1 MGILSTLDIGLVS
14 DRYLKDDMY
23 KRKSRKEIFS
33 PTEAD
38 KAMQSTDAIHYRVLN
53 LQNPFI
59 EARTSFFHNSI
70 GGYHGAKIRR
80 YQDLI
85 ERHIS
90 PEINRFIE
98 NYQNGAAAFQNLN
111 VLNMLNTRYF
121 YAGAEQTGVFV
132 NPFASGNAWLIN
144 NIKEVQNPDE
154 EINSLSEIDPA
165 KTCLLDISKF
175 QVNQKEFSSEGTIRL
190 IEYKPDYLKYEAS
203 LSDKGFAVFSEIYY
217 PIGWKATID
226 GSPSD
231 IKRVNY
237 ALRGMEIPSGNHTIE
252 FIFEPASYY
261 TGNIISLT
269 GSVLTILFFAGT
281 LFYSIKIETK
291 KED

>member
-1 MGILSTLDIGLVS
+1 M
-14 DRYLKDDMY
+14 
-23 KRKSRKEIFS
+23 
-33 PTEAD
+33 
-38 KAMQSTDAIHYRVLN
+38 
-53 LQNPFI
+53 
-59 EARTSFFHNSI
+59 
-70 GGYHGAKIRR
+70 
-80 YQDLI
+80 
-85 ERHIS
+85 
-90 PEINRFIE
+90 
-98 NYQNGAAAFQNLN
+98 
-111 VLNMLNTRYF
+111 
-121 YAGAEQTGVFV
+121 
-132 NPFASGNAWLIN
+132 
-144 NIKEVQNPDE
+144 
-154 EINSLSEIDPA
+154 
-165 KTCLLDISKF
+165 
-175 QVNQKEFSSEGTIRL
+175 NQKEFSSEGTIRL

-269 GSVLTILFFAGT
+269 GSVLTILFSAGT